1 MKENARKLLAKVG
14 ITRSFPN
21 GKRSVNAGIHAIF
34 LDSAVF
40 TVSENTEKRP
50 QKAGF
55 HSLTAV
61 NSRFSRL
68 KTQGKCRNTRLSP
81 SVNRSVNVS
90 KRMFTGVHWIGKLMD
105 NGTNTRINRGENV
118 WKTKDFPLGESQK
131 MRVNCAFFV
140 NSPRVFSV
148 GKCHFFCRAS
158 NFGTMKVNSGH
169 HSGHPN
175 RNIRYY
181 DGEGNDYYRGEGGE
195 PILGELSYPNKS
207 SAVLRVKSVEC
218 SA

>member
-40 TVSENTEKRP
+40 TVSENTGKRP

-55 HSLTAV
+55 HSLTEV
-61 NSRFSRL
+61 NSRFFRL
-68 KTQGKCRNTRLSP
+68 KTQGKFRNTRRSP

-90 KRMFTGVHWIGKLMD
+90 KSMFTGVHGIGKLMD
-105 NGTNTRINRGENV
+105 NGTATRINRSENV
-118 WKTKDFPLGESQK
+118 RKMKDFPLGESQK

-148 GKCHFFCRAS
+148 GKCHFFA
-158 NFGTMKVNSGH
+158 VNL
-169 HSGHPN
+169 N
-175 RNIRYY
+175 
-181 DGEGNDYYRGEGGE
+181 
-195 PILGELSYPNKS
+195 ILGMVRENLSVNTSFHAFIYSENTIFS
-207 SAVLRVKSVEC
+207 SLVTVLTLKWRE
-218 SA
+218 

>member
-40 TVSENTEKRP
+40 TVSENAGKRP

-68 KTQGKCRNTRLSP
+68 KTQGKCRNTRRSP

-90 KRMFTGVHWIGKLMD
+90 KRMFTG
-105 NGTNTRINRGENV
+105 IN
-118 WKTKDFPLGESQK
+118 
-131 MRVNCAFFV
+131 
-140 NSPRVFSV
+140 
-148 GKCHFFCRAS
+148 
-158 NFGTMKVNSGH
+158 
-169 HSGHPN
+169 
-175 RNIRYY
+175 
-181 DGEGNDYYRGEGGE
+181 
-195 PILGELSYPNKS
+195 
-207 SAVLRVKSVEC
+207 
-218 SA
+218 

>member
-1 MKENARKLLAKVG
+1 MNAGKREFSWIYLNSLSRKIKENARKLLAKVG

-40 TVSENTEKRP
+40 TVSENAGKRP

-68 KTQGKCRNTRLSP
+68 KTQGKCRNTRRSP

-90 KRMFTGVHWIGKLMD
+90 KRMFTGINWIRKLMD
-105 NGTNTRINRGENV
+105 NGTNTRINRSKNIS
-118 WKTKDFPLGESQK
+118 KTKHFPLGESQK
-131 MRVNCAFFV
+131 MWVNCAFFV

-148 GKCHFFCRAS
+148 GKCHFFCCDCLWNNLLPAQFARLFPNAS
-158 NFGTMKVNSGH
+158 RED
-169 HSGHPN
+169 N
-175 RNIRYY
+175 RKNGVRWHGRLYH
-181 DGEGNDYYRGEGGE
+181 GWF
-195 PILGELSYPNKS
+195 
-207 SAVLRVKSVEC
+207 
-218 SA
+218 

>member
-40 TVSENTEKRP
+40 TVSENAGKRP

-68 KTQGKCRNTRLSP
+68 KTQGKCRNTRRSP

-90 KRMFTGVHWIGKLMD
+90 KRMFTGVH
-105 NGTNTRINRGENV
+105 
-118 WKTKDFPLGESQK
+118 
-131 MRVNCAFFV
+131 
-140 NSPRVFSV
+140 
-148 GKCHFFCRAS
+148 
-158 NFGTMKVNSGH
+158 
-169 HSGHPN
+169 
-175 RNIRYY
+175 
-181 DGEGNDYYRGEGGE
+181 
-195 PILGELSYPNKS
+195 
-207 SAVLRVKSVEC
+207 
-218 SA
+218 

>member
-40 TVSENTEKRP
+40 TVSENAGKRP

-68 KTQGKCRNTRLSP
+68 KTQGKCRNTRRSP

-105 NGTNTRINRGENV
+105 NGTNTRINRSENV

-148 GKCHFFCRAS
+148 GKCHFFCRDSDMALTS
-158 NFGTMKVNSGH
+158 LCI
-169 HSGHPN
+169 N
-175 RNIRYY
+175 RPLQQRWIDNR
-181 DGEGNDYYRGEGGE
+181 
-195 PILGELSYPNKS
+195 PIVGFY
-207 SAVLRVKSVEC
+207 
-218 SA
+218 

>member
-40 TVSENTEKRP
+40 TVSENAGKRP

-68 KTQGKCRNTRLSP
+68 KTQGKCRNTRRSP

-105 NGTNTRINRGENV
+105 NGTNTRINRSENV

-148 GKCHFFCRAS
+148 GKCHFFCREKKKDARIR
-158 NFGTMKVNSGH
+158 NQKYFGVHRCAGPYKLRGCWSCEL
-169 HSGHPN
+169 
-175 RNIRYY
+175 RNENIKTA
-181 DGEGNDYYRGEGGE
+181 D
-195 PILGELSYPNKS
+195 
-207 SAVLRVKSVEC
+207 
-218 SA
+218 

>member
-1 MKENARKLLAKVG
+1 MVWIYHCNPRFPCLNLSVNAGKREFSWIYLNSLSRKMKENARKLLAKVG

-40 TVSENTEKRP
+40 TVSENAGKRP

-68 KTQGKCRNTRLSP
+68 KTQGKCRNTRRSP

-105 NGTNTRINRGENV
+105 NGTNTRINRSENV

-140 NSPRVFSV
+140 NSPHVFSV
-148 GKCHFFCRAS
+148 RKCHFFCRGQLQLR
-158 NFGTMKVNSGH
+158 FYLTFR
-169 HSGHPN
+169 P
-175 RNIRYY
+175 
-181 DGEGNDYYRGEGGE
+181 
-195 PILGELSYPNKS
+195 LSKQLYNGLPLTD
-207 SAVLRVKSVEC
+207 AF
-218 SA
+218 

>member
-40 TVSENTEKRP
+40 TVSENAGKRP

-61 NSRFSRL
+61 NSRFFRL
-68 KTQGKCRNTRLSP
+68 KTQGKCRNTRRSP

-105 NGTNTRINRGENV
+105 NGTNTRINRSENV

-131 MRVNCAFFV
+131 TRVNCAFFV

-158 NFGTMKVNSGH
+158 ILKGRHISKNMKIWIPSNS
-169 HSGHPN
+169 PYQIVLIE
-175 RNIRYY
+175 RRYLRLSFQK
-181 DGEGNDYYRGEGGE
+181 GESHV
-195 PILGELSYPNKS
+195 IFKS
-207 SAVLRVKSVEC
+207 ESSNWRL
-218 SA
+218 

>member
-40 TVSENTEKRP
+40 TVSENAGKRP

-68 KTQGKCRNTRLSP
+68 KTQGKCRNTRRSTGV
-81 SVNRSVNVS
+81 SNRSVNVS

-105 NGTNTRINRGENV
+105 NGTNTRINRSENV

-148 GKCHFFCRAS
+148 GKCHFFCRKREVRPA
-158 NFGTMKVNSGH
+158 FLCEFVKKVALVY
-169 HSGHPN
+169 
-175 RNIRYY
+175 IRYVCRFRLY
-181 DGEGNDYYRGEGGE
+181 SPFAHLLVYSHR
-195 PILGELSYPNKS
+195 
-207 SAVLRVKSVEC
+207 
-218 SA
+218 

>member
-40 TVSENTEKRP
+40 TVSENAGKRP

-68 KTQGKCRNTRLSP
+68 KTQGKCRNTRRSP
-81 SVNRSVNVS
+81 SVNRSVI
-90 KRMFTGVHWIGKLMD
+90 KMT
-105 NGTNTRINRGENV
+105 TRGEV
-118 WKTKDFPLGESQK
+118 ST
-131 MRVNCAFFV
+131 R
-140 NSPRVFSV
+140 
-148 GKCHFFCRAS
+148 
-158 NFGTMKVNSGH
+158 
-169 HSGHPN
+169 
-175 RNIRYY
+175 
-181 DGEGNDYYRGEGGE
+181 
-195 PILGELSYPNKS
+195 
-207 SAVLRVKSVEC
+207 KSVDSPPASMTSCLASVTFKMARKVFIEEKDKNFQFVKEILLQFLRFGDNFYKYLPHL
-218 SA
+218 

>member
-1 MKENARKLLAKVG
+1 MKEKARKLLAKVG
-14 ITRSFPN
+14 IMRSFPN
-21 GKRSVNAGIHAIF
+21 GKLSVNAGIHAIF

-40 TVSENTEKRP
+40 TVSENTGKRP

-68 KTQGKCRNTRLSP
+68 KTQGKRRNTRRSP

-105 NGTNTRINRGENV
+105 NGTNTRINRSENA

-131 MRVNCAFFV
+131 MRVNCAFFA

-148 GKCHFFCRAS
+148 GKCHFFGREW
-158 NFGTMKVNSGH
+158 FF
-169 HSGHPN
+169 
-175 RNIRYY
+175 
-181 DGEGNDYYRGEGGE
+181 
-195 PILGELSYPNKS
+195 LWF
-207 SAVLRVKSVEC
+207 
-218 SA
+218 

>member
-40 TVSENTEKRP
+40 TVSENAGKRP

-68 KTQGKCRNTRLSP
+68 KTQGKCRNTRRSP

-105 NGTNTRINRGENV
+105 NGTNTRINRSENV

-148 GKCHFFCRAS
+148 GKCHFFCCDCLWNNLLPAQFARLFPNAS
-158 NFGTMKVNSGH
+158 RED
-169 HSGHPN
+169 N
-175 RNIRYY
+175 RKKGVRWHGRLYH
-181 DGEGNDYYRGEGGE
+181 GWF
-195 PILGELSYPNKS
+195 
-207 SAVLRVKSVEC
+207 
-218 SA
+218 

>member
-40 TVSENTEKRP
+40 TVSENTGKRP

-68 KTQGKCRNTRLSP
+68 KTQGKCRNTRRSP

-105 NGTNTRINRGENV
+105 NGTNTRINRSENV

-131 MRVNCAFFV
+131 TRVNCAFFV

-148 GKCHFFCRAS
+148 GKCHFFCRV
-158 NFGTMKVNSGH
+158 GCVLTGLPGVTL
-169 HSGHPN
+169 PCN
-175 RNIRYY
+175 RPRHFSRFV
-181 DGEGNDYYRGEGGE
+181 G
-195 PILGELSYPNKS
+195 
-207 SAVLRVKSVEC
+207 
-218 SA
+218 

>member
-1 MKENARKLLAKVG
+1 MTTFGLKGLFHFKGYDFQVLCLNWNTIFPSDLNRKWCHRWCSLVWLFS
-14 ITRSFPN
+14 T
-21 GKRSVNAGIHAIF
+21 
-34 LDSAVF
+34 
-40 TVSENTEKRP
+40 
-50 QKAGF
+50 

-68 KTQGKCRNTRLSP
+68 KTQGKCRNTRRSP

-105 NGTNTRINRGENV
+105 NGTNTRINRSENV

-148 GKCHFFCRAS
+148 GKCHFFCRVY
-158 NFGTMKVNSGH
+158 M
-169 HSGHPN
+169 
-175 RNIRYY
+175 
-181 DGEGNDYYRGEGGE
+181 
-195 PILGELSYPNKS
+195 LS
-207 SAVLRVKSVEC
+207 
-218 SA
+218 